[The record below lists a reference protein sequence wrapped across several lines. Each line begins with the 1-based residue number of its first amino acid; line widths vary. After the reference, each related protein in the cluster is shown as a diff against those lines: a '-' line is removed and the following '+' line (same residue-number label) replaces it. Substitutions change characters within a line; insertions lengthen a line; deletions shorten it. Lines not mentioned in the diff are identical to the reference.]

1 MVTWGGS
8 ALQEAQSLGYPGLKH
23 HFLLQA
29 GGMQPVY
36 FYSLS
41 QSQTALVLWS
51 EENCRVVLG
60 LSMLS
65 AVATENISAFSS
77 WGGFLPSSK
86 IVVCPRVIVL
96 SHAMLKALG
105 ISVSS
110 VLPLRQVCSGIKEQ
124 SGPKS

>member
-1 MVTWGGS
+1 MRREIESYDGDLGREYPTGS
-8 ALQEAQSLGYPGLKH
+8 SEFRLHWPEA
-23 HFLLQA
+23 
-29 GGMQPVY
+29 
-36 FYSLS
+36 SLS
-41 QSQTALVLWS
+41 PPSRREFQSQTALVLWS

-60 LSMLS
+60 LSRLS

-110 VLPLRQVCSGIKEQ
+110 VLPLRQVFSGIKEQ
-124 SGPKS
+124 AGPKS